1 MKCVLKVNSSV
12 LGVELDVAPT
22 DYGYSLEIIA
32 TIDGKPV
39 FNPALHVTDDYSI
52 ARLNLFADAI
62 KFTVGNMEALATGFG
77 TSRIDLMDP
86 DGSIIFNRYFEKPST
101 VYVDIEFDICCFSD
115 AHCFSS
121 EAISL
126 KTDMTFED
134 YKDFVKEFSSL
145 LLDKFHTSTD
155 YKHQ

>member
-1 MKCVLKVNSSV
+1 MKCALKINSNT
-12 LGVELDVAPT
+12 LGIELDIAAT
-22 DYGYSLEIIA
+22 DYGHAIEIIA

-39 FNPALHVTDDYSI
+39 FNPDLHVTDDYSL
-52 ARLNLFADAI
+52 ARQNLFSDGV
-62 KFTVGNMEALATGFG
+62 KLTLDSLEALCGGFG
-77 TSRIDLMDP
+77 TGRIDLFDP
-86 DGSIIFNRYFEKPST
+86 DGSIVFNRYFEKPNT

-121 EAISL
+121 ETISL

-145 LLDKFHTSTD
+145 LADALHAPTD

>member
-12 LGVELDVAPT
+12 LGIELDLEAT
-22 DYGYSLEIIA
+22 DFGYSIEVIA
-32 TIDGKPV
+32 TLDGKPV

-52 ARLNLFADAI
+52 ARMNLYADAV
-62 KFTVGNMEALATGFG
+62 KPTLDGLEAVMTGFG
-77 TSRIDLMDP
+77 TSRIDLIDP
-86 DGSIIFNRYFEKPST
+86 DGSITFNRYFEKPST

-115 AHCFSS
+115 SHCFSS
-121 EAISL
+121 EAIGL

-134 YKDFVKEFSSL
+134 YKDFVKHFTSM
-145 LLDKFHTSTD
+145 LDKFHAPAD